1 MVSVNKLDVVID
13 GNKVGTLAV
22 ADKYLC
28 AFEYTDEW
36 LMNGYSI
43 SPFSLP
49 LEKKVFI
56 PKSYTPFDGLLEYLQ
71 TACLTA
77 GADFWLTDFL

>member
-36 LMNGYSI
+36 LMKDI
-43 SPFSLP
+43 R
-49 LEKKVFI
+49 
-56 PKSYTPFDGLLEYLQ
+56 
-71 TACLTA
+71 
-77 GADFWLTDFL
+77 